1 MPESSRARK
10 RVRSRSRDRP
20 APVERRGS
28 RSRSRYRTRSPRI
41 NETDKARIAKF
52 TDELDKALDS
62 RAEFDR
68 FSRREIAITAKL
80 MYLYGIA
87 SLGEL
92 RNTKAR
98 NRSFFVD
105 DLRNQRYEY
114 RDMKMLLEVLTL
126 SLYLHWI

>member
-1 MPESSRARK
+1 
-10 RVRSRSRDRP
+10 
-20 APVERRGS
+20 
-28 RSRSRYRTRSPRI
+28 
-41 NETDKARIAKF
+41 
-52 TDELDKALDS
+52 
-62 RAEFDR
+62 
-68 FSRREIAITAKL
+68 

-114 RDMKMLLEVLTL
+114 RDMKMLLEVLTISSIFVNIL
-126 SLYLHWI
+126 SPFPFVKFIDIIFHISLFTHLFLWD